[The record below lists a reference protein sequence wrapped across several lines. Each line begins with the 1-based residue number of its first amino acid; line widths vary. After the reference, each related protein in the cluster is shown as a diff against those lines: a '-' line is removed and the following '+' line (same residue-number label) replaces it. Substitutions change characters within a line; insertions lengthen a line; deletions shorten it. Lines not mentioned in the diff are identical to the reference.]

1 MIKHKKQQKRKLQ
14 GRPKRRPNTVTVI
27 NRSPTPFPTRILTKL
42 LYADEIDRTLIG
54 SFTNIYTFNAN
65 SIFDPDQTG
74 VGHQPLAYDQFTPDY
89 NRYRVLKVH
98 YDITFGN
105 TSTVGQATRCVVA
118 FVNGSTVPSFP
129 AIFEIRN
136 GTNGTVGTGGDPL
149 RLKGSFDL
157 TKINADPQKYRID
170 DRYSAVVT
178 GNPTEVMYIHC
189 AMYSTSG
196 SPIRLGVRLTYDVEF
211 YDVETPS
218 SSSAIIRRL
227 TDMEELKQAY
237 FEAKAKRLVKR
248 NSQLL

>member
-1 MIKHKKQQKRKLQ
+1 
-14 GRPKRRPNTVTVI
+14 V
-27 NRSPTPFPTRILTKL
+27 
-42 LYADEIDRTLIG
+42 YADEIDRTLIG

-65 SIFDPDQTG
+65 GLFDPDQTG
-74 VGHQPLAYDQFTPDY
+74 TGHQPLGYDQFTPDY

-105 TSTVGQATRCVVA
+105 TATVGQATRCVVA
-118 FVNGSTVPSFP
+118 FVNGSTIPAFP

-136 GTNGTVGTGGDPL
+136 ASNGTVGTGGDPL
-149 RLKGSFDL
+149 RLKGCFDL
-157 TKINADPQKYRID
+157 TKLNADPAKYRID

-178 GNPTEVMYIHC
+178 GNPVEVMYIHL
-189 AMYSTSG
+189 AMFSTAG

-218 SSSAIIRRL
+218 SSSAIQERL
-227 TDMEELKQAY
+227 ATIDAAAQEH

-248 NSQLL
+248 NSQLLKQ